1 MSSITRLRS
10 LFDRDK
16 GASYGNEYEVTM
28 NFDSTKNAQL
38 LNNLRIYGFESFGA
52 SSAFDNMMFLCDE
65 ASLPGTFA
73 ATQEIDGLFAGRL
86 IQYPHGKL
94 YNDFRLS
101 FIMTNEH
108 NPQKFFE
115 AWFYSI
121 FPERSINGQGEIIS
135 NDVNNRLNFSNATT
149 IRFYEEIVCPQITVT
164 KSFKDRSSYKGG
176 QSCKYDIVNAYPYT
190 IESVPLGYGASTL
203 NKLKVSFRYE
213 KHVATFY

>member
-28 NFDSTKNAQL
+28 NFDTTKNAKL

-101 FIMTNEH
+101 FIMTNEV

-135 NDVNNRLNFSNATT
+135 NDVSNRLNFSNATT

>member
-1 MSSITRLRS
+1 
-10 LFDRDK
+10 
-16 GASYGNEYEVTM
+16 M
-28 NFDSTKNAQL
+28 NFDTTKNAKL

-101 FIMTNEH
+101 FIMTNEV

>member
-1 MSSITRLRS
+1 MASITRLRS
-10 LFDRDK
+10 LFEQDK

-28 NFDSTKNAQL
+28 NFDSSKNAQL
-38 LNNLRIYGFESFGA
+38 LSNLKIYGFESFGA

-73 ATQEIDGLFAGRL
+73 ATQEIDGLFTGRL

-115 AWFYSI
+115 AWFGTI
-121 FPERSINGQGEIIS
+121 FPERELSADNEVVI
-135 NDVNNRLNFSNATT
+135 NDVNKKLTRSNVTT
-149 IRFYEEIVCPQITVT
+149 L
-164 KSFKDRSSYKGG
+164 D
-176 QSCKYDIVNAYPYT
+176 
-190 IESVPLGYGASTL
+190 LMM
-203 NKLKVSFRYE
+203 KLF
-213 KHVATFY
+213 ALQ

>member
-28 NFDSTKNAQL
+28 NFDTTKNAKL

-101 FIMTNEH
+101 FIMTNEV

>member
-28 NFDSTKNAQL
+28 NFDTTKNAKL

-101 FIMTNEH
+101 FIMTNEV

-176 QSCKYDIVNAYPYT
+176 KSCKYDIVNAYPYT

>member
-28 NFDSTKNAQL
+28 NFDTTKNAKL

>member
-1 MSSITRLRS
+1 MASITRLRS
-10 LFDRDK
+10 LFEQDK

-28 NFDSTKNAQL
+28 NFDATKNAQL
-38 LNNLRIYGFESFGA
+38 LNNLRIYGFSSFNDG
-52 SSAFDNMMFLCDE
+52 SAFDNMMFLCDE

-73 ATQEIDGLFAGRL
+73 ATQEIDGMIGGRL

-101 FIMTNEH
+101 FLMTNEH

-121 FPERSINGQGEIIS
+121 FPERQLNSADEVIVNDIS
-135 NDVNNRLNFSNATT
+135 RRQARSNITT
-149 IRFYEEIVCPQITVT
+149 ISYYDNFVCPQISVV
-164 KSFKDRSSYKGG
+164 KSFKSRSSYKGG
-176 QSCKYDIVNAYPYT
+176 QSCKYDLINAYPYT